1 MAAKNAAFENLPLKE
16 SCQGIGSK
24 RITKKRWIAAKIG
37 LEVRKVKIAAAKEG
51 KLSCSV
57 SCQTIVNKIR
67 KPNVESGR
75 SKPYIGVWFGNSS
88 HVEIASRL
96 LD

>member
-1 MAAKNAAFENLPLKE
+1 MNKKLMTLYFLKE

-24 RITKKRWIAAKIG
+24 RITKKRWITAKIG

-67 KPNVESGR
+67 NPKVDGGR
-75 SKPYIGVWFGNSS
+75 TKPYIEVWSGNSS